1 MCDPD
6 DPLLPPTDDEFD
18 ALVRDYERHGAIPS
32 YLKAAGKWLRKI
44 KKRPG
49 DIRATPDIRPDGR
62 GGTFISKE
70 TDPDVALALCERIRR
85 DLEAGEFELAISG
98 RRDLEGRVRAI
109 QARRT
114 DPLIKIGTKCK
125 TSGAAGGR
133 RNPERDLRMAE
144 AFMSGAGGKNG
155 SRSKTARKI
164 AIGAAEGL
172 GRSASIDA
180 VNRGLRRLAK

>member
-1 MCDPD
+1 MCKPD
-6 DPLLPPTDDEFD
+6 DPLLPPTNDEHDKMVRDDE
-18 ALVRDYERHGAIPS
+18 RGGAILS

-62 GGTFISKE
+62 GGTFISRE
-70 TDPDVALALCERIRR
+70 TDPDVALALCARVRR

-114 DPLIKIGTKCK
+114 DPLIDTGTKCR
-125 TSGAAGGR
+125 AAAARGGR
-133 RNPERDLRMAE
+133 RNPERDLRMAHE
-144 AFMSGAGGKNG
+144 FIARGAGKNG
-155 SRSKTARKI
+155 LSPSALKAEIGDRAGLKRRA
-164 AIGAAEGL
+164 AIN
-172 GRSASIDA
+172 A
-180 VNRGLRRLAK
+180 VNRGLRQLEK